1 MYGAYIIYEFLE
13 KNNFDDYSTDILTDQ
28 LNDEYLILL
37 TSLINK
43 NNIKLSYVILII
55 LIDIS
60 FSEKGELLFGPE
72 EKVICNIASFLGNNR
87 NDMNLLNLGILLIK
101 NITYKNSLVKSV
113 FKNYNIIQFFNE
125 IYDKFV
131 FDKNFMENL
140 IICMGH
146 FIISRFG
153 DNNTLCSIKIIKTQL
168 NQNIPIDLLIK
179 YVYILYNLTFFQNQ
193 KVYEEM
199 IKNEIQKD
207 LMNIYPFTDNN
218 ININNKKEE
227 KSDDNKIDFFI
238 EDKNS
243 QNRDCKDLRLLILK
257 ILGKMMSSENNE
269 ITQKILDSGFAKFI
283 NNVFKSTDI
292 KIIKNAFF
300 CLSNICAGT
309 YGQISN
315 LFDNDTVFEAFKIAQ
330 YVYETLDSNNK
341 LVNSSERQ
349 VFINTFKIIN
359 KCISLIIINSLYE
372 KIIPYIRNHNYSI
385 IKIVLKGLQICLEDN
400 IDNRNKDLI
409 ILILNS
415 ISKLYVYENDKDED
429 IIMNNSIIFSE
440 FLEKNGFKEILDK
453 LLINSDDN
461 IAEAAENIYDELNY
475 NDNNINEDINIDDI
489 VEDNDDDN
497 DNDDNE

>member
-257 ILGKMMSSENNE
+257 ILGKMMSF
-269 ITQKILDSGFAKFI
+269 L
-283 NNVFKSTDI
+283 
-292 KIIKNAFF
+292 
-300 CLSNICAGT
+300 L
-309 YGQISN
+309 N
-315 LFDNDTVFEAFKIAQ
+315 L
-330 YVYETLDSNNK
+330 
-341 LVNSSERQ
+341 
-349 VFINTFKIIN
+349 
-359 KCISLIIINSLYE
+359 
-372 KIIPYIRNHNYSI
+372 
-385 IKIVLKGLQICLEDN
+385 
-400 IDNRNKDLI
+400 
-409 ILILNS
+409 
-415 ISKLYVYENDKDED
+415 
-429 IIMNNSIIFSE
+429 
-440 FLEKNGFKEILDK
+440 
-453 LLINSDDN
+453 
-461 IAEAAENIYDELNY
+461 
-475 NDNNINEDINIDDI
+475 
-489 VEDNDDDN
+489 
-497 DNDDNE
+497 